1 MNKKTDFANAF
12 SSSNSA
18 EIVAWDPKYSV
29 GITLLDDQH
38 KELVKLAN
46 QLYAACRSRDNSVNE
61 VFKETMR
68 KMVEYVR
75 FHFGAENELLERI
88 GYPDRK
94 EHKMMHDSLIK
105 DILAAVKSFEEGNKF
120 VPNHFVRTLKEWV
133 FGHIAIRD
141 RLYAIFIQEQRKK
154 GLLSEY

>member
-1 MNKKTDFANAF
+1 MQRKIDIAKAFA
-12 SSSNSA
+12 SKNSA
-18 EIVAWDPKYSV
+18 EIAAWDPKYSV

-46 QLYAACRSRDNSVNE
+46 QLYTACMSRDDSVNT
-61 VFKETMR
+61 VFKDTMR

-75 FHFGAENELLERI
+75 FHFSAENELLERI
-88 GYPDRK
+88 GYPDRE
-94 EHKMMHDSLIK
+94 EHKRQHDSLIK

-120 VPNHFVRTLKEWV
+120 VPNSFVRTLKEWV
-133 FGHIAIRD
+133 FGHIAITD

-154 GLLSEY
+154 GLLLGS